1 MDCEDEDITRML
13 ADIPF
18 SKNGPDVY
26 GVPFQELFDRC
37 GNNWANVPRDW
48 DAPCRINFFNRRTGH
63 AYTTGKI
70 GYQTLEAAFIGNG
83 GKVE

>member
-1 MDCEDEDITRML
+1 MEHSSLSDLITAL
-13 ADIPF
+13 E
-18 SKNGPDVY
+18 Y
-26 GVPFQELFDRC
+26 GHNFHISVVLFDRC